1 MNVNTFRKF
10 YHRPTK
16 QEGKRLDMAERPLDF
31 HPNQFNNFLN
41 TLSQEDFICYP
52 SEKDYESLNSKIA
65 DLNGIQP
72 DQICLGAGS
81 DSLIKNFFAI
91 KSRRSSYF
99 LSSFPCFPMYSVY
112 GEMFD
117 IYMEKIEF
125 DKYLNISIDFITAK
139 TNRECSFIVLAN
151 PNSPFGDYKNEHQLR
166 YLLTFLK
173 AFNVPLLLDE
183 AYVDF
188 APSSYVQLI
197 NEFDNL
203 FVLKTFSKAW
213 GGAGV
218 RCGYICSQANN
229 IKDFRSIRDSFVLTG
244 PTIKYI
250 GWLIDNKQS
259 KDQYVA
265 DVIEQKNKIDIEL
278 KDKYEIINGY
288 TNWLHIRGNNSIQN
302 KLDFLKISYK
312 KDIEIP
318 HHGKGWMRICVFNGL
333 FNFLKYD

>member
-1 MNVNTFRKF
+1 MNVDVFRRF

-31 HPNQFNNFLN
+31 YPNQFNKFLS

-52 SEKDYESLNSKIA
+52 SEEDYQLLINKIA
-65 DLNGIQP
+65 DLNNIQP
-72 DQICLGAGS
+72 NQICLGAGS
-81 DSLIKNFFAI
+81 DLLIKNFFAI
-91 KSRRSSYF
+91 KSRRCSYF
-99 LSSFPCFPMYSVY
+99 LSSFPSFPMYSVY
-112 GEMFD
+112 GEIFN
-117 IYMEKIEF
+117 IYMEKVQF
-125 DKYLNISIDFITAK
+125 DRYLNISIDAITAK
-139 TNRECSFIVLAN
+139 INRECSFVVLAN
-151 PNSPFGDYKNEHQLR
+151 PNSPFGDYKNENQLR

-188 APSSYVQLI
+188 APSSHIDLI
-197 NEFDNL
+197 SEFDNL
-203 FVLKTFSKAW
+203 FVLRTFSKAW
-213 GGAGV
+213 GGAGA
-218 RCGYICSQANN
+218 RCGYICSQADN
-229 IKDFRSIRDSFVLTG
+229 IKSFKNTRDSFVLTG

-250 GWLIDNKQS
+250 NWLIDNKQS
-259 KDQYVA
+259 KDQYVV
-265 DVIEQKNKIDIEL
+265 DVIEQKNKITVEL

-318 HHGKGWMRICVFNGL
+318 HHGKGWMRICIFNGL